1 MPEMT
6 TVDELAAKF
15 RVSRWTIYRLVKSGE
30 IGCVRIGATIRF
42 TEAQVRMFVR
52 TNRRQKLPDCGDGQ
66 G

>member
-1 MPEMT
+1 MT

-42 TEAQVRMFVR
+42 TEDQVRVFVR
-52 TNRRQKLPDCGDGQ
+52 ANRSRKLPADGDGQ